1 MLIAKLKKE
10 TNIAEYILY
19 MWQIEDIIRSYK
31 FDLELIDQHVVAKY
45 PQPLEVK
52 EQIKE
57 WYAELIEIMQS
68 EGLEQSG
75 HLSYIIEDIKG
86 LGILHQTLLTTIQ
99 DKDHKDNYEIAM
111 IHIAELMQ
119 RGDGKYIN
127 EIDACLTGLYGL
139 MLLRLRNK
147 PVSDPTRVS
156 MEYISKFLAHL
167 VAQYNKLKTGQLKLS
182 EEQNN

>member
-1 MLIAKLKKE
+1 MLIAQLKKE

-31 FDLELIDQHVVAKY
+31 FDLDLIDEQVVAKY
-45 PQPLEVK
+45 PQPYEVK
-52 EQIKE
+52 VKIKQ
-57 WYAELIEIMQS
+57 WYGELIDIMQS
-68 EGLEQSG
+68 EGIEKHG

-99 DKDHKDNYEIAM
+99 DKEHKNNYEVAK

-139 MLLRLRNK
+139 MLLRLKNK

-156 MEYISKFLAHL
+156 MECISKFLAHL